1 MRVAAIALL
10 ALASPAM
17 AEVPSASAACWDVPA
32 PQTVQEAV
40 IVAQNASER
49 AARPGRR
56 GTPAML
62 ALSDG
67 RLKAAY
73 GAGLIV
79 GWGET
84 ANRPD
89 FAVVTAV
96 GTSAL
101 IAPFAFLGGTGDRA
115 IADIFACGAPNMQ
128 GMAQNAASHLTDV
141 VIEQIAARHRAGA
154 RLFIALPGSAARPE
168 TVWDFGVIAAS
179 RHRDAADLMARLLL
193 AAVDLTTYVDPDTS
207 PVKAGTKVVR
217 NPQLRRAGAGEPFL
231 STPGLKAPPV
241 PTFLIH
247 NGIVFADEGE
257 EFAAVQASKP
267 GAAPAGAWLLPAYD
281 FFSAAHGEG
290 APTLIAS
297 PRAHMNIQTQQSA
310 FDMKYMRA
318 LFLHS
323 YRQGRMRREWRST
336 LIDYAAQ

>member
-10 ALASPAM
+10 ALASPGL
-17 AEVPSASAACWDVPA
+17 AEVPSTSAGCWEVPTA
-32 PQTVQEAV
+32 QTVQEAV
-40 IVAQNASER
+40 IVAQNESER
-49 AARPGRR
+49 VARASRR

-84 ANRPD
+84 VNRPE

-101 IAPFAFLGGTGDRA
+101 IAPFAFLGRAGDRA
-115 IADIFACGAPNMQ
+115 IADIFACGAPSMQ
-128 GMAQNAASHLTDV
+128 GMAQNAASHLTES
-141 VIEQIAARHRAGA
+141 VIQQIAARHRAGG
-154 RLFIALPGSAARPE
+154 RLFIAIPGSAARPE
-168 TVWDFGVIAAS
+168 TVWDFGIIAAS
-179 RHRDAADLMARLLL
+179 RHRDAASLMARLLA

-217 NPQLRRAGAGEPFL
+217 NPELRRAGAGEPFL
-231 STPGLKAPPV
+231 SAPSLKAPPV
-241 PTFLIH
+241 PMFLIH
-247 NGIVFADEGE
+247 NGVVFADEGE
-257 EFAAVQASKP
+257 EFAAARMSKP
-267 GAAPAGAWLLPAYD
+267 SAGPADAWLVPAYD
-281 FFSAAHGEG
+281 LFSARDES

-297 PRAHMNIQTQQSA
+297 PRAHMNIQTQQSD
-310 FDMKYMRA
+310 FDMTYMRA